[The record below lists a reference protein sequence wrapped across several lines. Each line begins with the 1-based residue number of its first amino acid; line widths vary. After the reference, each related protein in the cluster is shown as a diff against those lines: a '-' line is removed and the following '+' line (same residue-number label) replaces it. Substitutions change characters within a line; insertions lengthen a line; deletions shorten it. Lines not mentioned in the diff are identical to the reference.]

1 MPETLPLVSII
12 IPNYNHAQYI
22 EDAIHSVLRQTY
34 RNVEIIVVDDGS
46 RDNSREVIAA
56 FGDTVRAIFQQ
67 NQGLSAARN
76 TGLTASRGKFI
87 GVLDADD
94 MYEPDFVETL
104 VTALQGQP
112 EADGIYCGYRF
123 VDHLNQP
130 LPQIEAREIAPEKLY
145 WALVDGNFLVPESM
159 FVRKHCYDAV
169 GFFDTSLRALED
181 LDMWLRI
188 TSRFKV
194 IHTTKILTRHRI
206 LPGSMSTDPTRQ
218 FENRLQVV
226 KKNFGA
232 EPAPTGKWNE
242 DQRRA
247 FSRAYLVSAVEYLQ
261 AKNEIRAFEC
271 LRSMAIARP
280 ALLAR
285 VETFYE
291 LACGDQPK
299 GYRGE
304 FASINLEQNTRVT
317 LRLLEKLFADH
328 ELRLTEF
335 KRPAYANA
343 EYAFGL
349 LAYGQ
354 GNTRAARRHFL
365 GALSFQ
371 PSLILNRSFVGS
383 LLRSFLGATLIQP
396 LRRAMGRSK

>member
-1 MPETLPLVSII
+1 MPETNPLVSII

-34 RNVEIIVVDDGS
+34 RNVETIVVDDGS
-46 RDNSREVIAA
+46 RDNSRDVIGA
-56 FGDTVRAIFQQ
+56 FGNTVRAIFQQ

-76 TGLTASRGKFI
+76 TGITASRGEFI

-104 VTALQGQP
+104 VTALQSQSD
-112 EADGIYCGYRF
+112 ADGIYCGYRF
-123 VDHLNQP
+123 VDHVNQP

-159 FVRKHCYDAV
+159 FVRKRCYDAV
-169 GFFDTSLRALED
+169 GLFDTSLRALED

-188 TSRFKV
+188 ASRFKV

-232 EPAPTGKWNE
+232 EPAPTGEWSV

-261 AKNEIRAFEC
+261 AKNEVRAFEC
-271 LRSMAIARP
+271 LRSMAVAQP

-354 GNTRAARRHFL
+354 GDVRAARRHFL
-365 GALSFQ
+365 GALRVQ
-371 PSLILNRSFVGS
+371 PALMMDRAFVGS
-383 LLRSFLGATLIQP
+383 LLRSFLGAKLIQS
-396 LRRAMGRSK
+396 LRRMVGRSK

>member
-112 EADGIYCGYRF
+112 EAGGIYCGYRF

-232 EPAPTGKWNE
+232 EPAPTGEWNE

>member
-1 MPETLPLVSII
+1 MPETFPLVSII

-46 RDNSREVIAA
+46 RDNSREVIGA
-56 FGDTVRAIFQQ
+56 FGDKVRAIFQQ

-76 TGLTASRGKFI
+76 TGITASRGEFI

-104 VTALQGQP
+104 VAALQNQP
-112 EADGIYCGYRF
+112 DADGVYCGYRF

-130 LPQIEAREIAPEKLY
+130 LPQIEAREVAPEKLF

-159 FVRKHCYDAV
+159 FARKHCYDTV
-169 GFFDTSLRALED
+169 GLFDTSLRALED

-188 TSRFKV
+188 TRRFKV

-232 EPAPTGKWNE
+232 EPAPTGEWNGK
-242 DQRRA
+242 QRRA
-247 FSRAYLVSAVEYLQ
+247 FSRAYLISAVEYLQ
-261 AKNEIRAFEC
+261 AKNEVRAYEC
-271 LRSMAIARP
+271 LRSMAIAQP
-280 ALLAR
+280 ALLAH

-304 FASINLEQNTRVT
+304 FASINLEQNARVT

-328 ELRLTEF
+328 ELQLAEF
-335 KRPAYANA
+335 KLSAYAHA
-343 EYAFGL
+343 RYAFGL

-354 GNTRAARRHFL
+354 GNTRAARKYFL
-365 GALSFQ
+365 GALRFQ
-371 PSLILNRSFVGS
+371 PSLIADRAFVGF
-383 LLRSFLGATLIQP
+383 LLRSFLGATLIQS
-396 LRRAMGRSK
+396 LRRMLGRSK